1 MLHMYFAHT
10 NQTLL
15 RLNGP
20 DYEPC
25 QHNGTWDSIEIATNK
40 VKSELT
46 NLILEL
52 LKNEEKLP
60 YIVEIYKFHKKN
72 IGGFLIHLCQ
82 SISTLSLFSPSQLW
96 HYLKKSKY
104 GQTPLSKGYENFL
117 GVETSIYWIIDI
129 INDFTFN
136 IPDMINKHLCC

>member
-25 QHNGTWDSIEIATNK
+25 QYNGTWDSIEIATNK

-52 LKNEEKLP
+52 LKNEVELP
-60 YIVEIYKFHKKN
+60 YIVEIYKFHKKKYRW
-72 IGGFLIHLCQ
+72 
-82 SISTLSLFSPSQLW
+82 ISNTF
-96 HYLKKSKY
+96 
-104 GQTPLSKGYENFL
+104 G
-117 GVETSIYWIIDI
+117 SIYFYIVIIFPFSTMTLLEEI
-129 INDFTFN
+129 KIWTNTTIKRIWKLPRGRN
-136 IPDMINKHLCC
+136 LNLLNYRYNKWLHI